1 MKLRLIKKWREFHKF
16 ASVQW
21 SFLGFLMMTVAEVGG
36 QFLYLVPPELK
47 ERLPSTTTIALIL
60 FGLAIIG
67 RILTLENE
75 DGGTQ

>member
-1 MKLRLIKKWREFHKF
+1 MKLRLIKRWRESPKF

-36 QFLYLVPPELK
+36 QFLYLVPSELK
-47 ERLPSTTTIALIL
+47 EHLPSTTTVALIL

-67 RILTLENE
+67 RILTAENE
-75 DGGTQ
+75 DGSAQ